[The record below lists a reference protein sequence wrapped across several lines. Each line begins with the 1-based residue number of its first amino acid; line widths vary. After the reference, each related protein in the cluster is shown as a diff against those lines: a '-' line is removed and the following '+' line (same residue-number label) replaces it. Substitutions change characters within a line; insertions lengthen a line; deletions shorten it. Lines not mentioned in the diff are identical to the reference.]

1 LEQRDNTALF
11 LGGGV
16 LVLVL
21 LWRKVVKP
29 GAVTPVQTLNYI
41 SRLRFIISG
50 VKFKSGNNLEFEL
63 FIENPNERKIL
74 VKSIVGELY
83 LEGNQKQTIYK
94 LGTVSRYGV
103 TEVKANAE
111 TKLPFSVR
119 LKILQL
125 VGALSDWAAGKLKN
139 RFLRFIGTINIDG
152 QLYPLNITY
161 QI

>member
-1 LEQRDNTALF
+1 MEQRDNTALF

-50 VKFKSGNNLEFEL
+50 VQLKGGQYLEFKL
-63 FIENPNERKIL
+63 FIENPNDKKIT

-83 LEGNQKQTIYK
+83 LEGNKNTIYK
-94 LGTVSRYGV
+94 LGTVSRYGI
-103 TEVKANAE
+103 TEVQGNAE

-119 LKILQL
+119 LKYLQL
-125 VGALSDWAAGKLKN
+125 LGALSDWAAGKLKN
-139 RFLRFIGTINIDG
+139 RNLRFKGSINIDG
-152 QLYPLNITY
+152 EIYPLNITY
-161 QI
+161 KI